1 MPCQGLLLPACLG
14 SWTWEREAWRQREV
28 PETGTESGLT
38 GQSGQE
44 VLGSLAPKFTPEL
57 QQGRGRSEE
66 TPFSLP
72 STVLRAWSSWCE
84 PPPGL
89 WREWQ
94 EEKSSC
100 LETETSAK
108 SRGLPDPALQVSNV
122 LESPAFP
129 RTWES
134 PGWMTSTKE
143 GPQGPKACGGQR
155 NV

>member
-1 MPCQGLLLPACLG
+1 M
-14 SWTWEREAWRQREV
+14 

-72 STVLRAWSSWCE
+72 NTVLRAWSPWCE

-108 SRGLPDPALQVSNV
+108 SLGLPGPALQVSNV

-129 RTWES
+129 RTGES